1 MKYEINETGPRHKET
16 MHIIDCVCKA
26 LGIHIKQITGK
37 SRNRD
42 LVDARRICYVIL
54 KKQMNLPAVVIGGY
68 FDKDHANILYHLK
81 CHDMLYDTYTDY
93 QVRYD
98 KALKRVGQTDFIED
112 DMYDC
117 INNMLS
123 RIETLEKLIKI
134 GTV

>member
-42 LVDARRICYVIL
+42 LVDARRIC
-54 KKQMNLPAVVIGGY
+54 
-68 FDKDHANILYHLK
+68 
-81 CHDMLYDTYTDY
+81 HDILYDTYSDY